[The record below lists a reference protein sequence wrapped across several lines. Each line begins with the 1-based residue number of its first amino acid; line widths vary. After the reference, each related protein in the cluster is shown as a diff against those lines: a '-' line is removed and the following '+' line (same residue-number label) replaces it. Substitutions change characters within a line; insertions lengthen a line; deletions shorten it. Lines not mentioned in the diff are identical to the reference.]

1 LPCTMAATADTR
13 RPGHLVI
20 PRKAKQ
26 DDSSE
31 CGASSPERSSPSCS
45 PKLKVRNPTSKSR
58 EIAELV
64 PPSVIGDFYDFGHV
78 LGAGA
83 FGTVKE
89 ILHSKTFETFA
100 GKLLHKADVK
110 SQERI
115 VMETLLN
122 CAHDSLLR
130 YVHIFEDAEFFYIV
144 MPKAVGGDV
153 RGVCGLFGTEQ
164 YTVAW
169 LTSVAGQLFDA
180 LHYLFGK
187 CNLIHRDIK
196 PENLLFLDEAQQ
208 SICIADFDMAVVAGS
223 EGYVKCSGASG
234 TAGYLAPEC
243 LREFRYSSS
252 SDIFAMAVAI
262 VVVISGESPCKGVSK
277 LSSSETEKEC
287 ELMLTWISRV
297 RDSLTVATQPFHGIP
312 VEMAEVLSVCLS
324 PTLEERP
331 RSARDVLRTGWLAGT
346 TAGRSKKRAGSRRTV
361 LSP

>member
-1 LPCTMAATADTR
+1 MAATEGR
-13 RPGHLVI
+13 RPERLLI
-20 PRKAKQ
+20 PRRTKQ
-26 DDSSE
+26 DDSSDF
-31 CGASSPERSSPSCS
+31 GFSSPERSSPSCS

-100 GKLLHKADVK
+100 GKLLKKVDVK
-110 SQERI
+110 PQERS

-130 YVHIFEDAEFFYIV
+130 YVHIFEDAEFYYIV
-144 MPKAVGGDV
+144 MPKAFGGDV
-153 RGVCGLFGTEQ
+153 RAACGLFGTEQ
-164 YTVAW
+164 YTATW
-169 LTSVAGQLFDA
+169 LTAVSGQLFDA
-180 LHYLFGK
+180 LYYLFGK
-187 CNLIHRDIK
+187 CKLVHRDIK
-196 PENLLFLDEAQQ
+196 PDNLLFLDEARQ
-208 SICIADFDMAVVAGS
+208 SVCIADFDMAVVAGS

-243 LREFRYSSS
+243 LREFRYSAS

-262 VVVISGESPCKGVSK
+262 VVVISGERPCKGVSK
-277 LSSSETEKEC
+277 LSASETEKEC
-287 ELMLTWISRV
+287 QLMLDWISTV
-297 RDSLTVATQPFHGIP
+297 RESLAAAVPPFHTIP
-312 VEMAEVLSVCLS
+312 VEMAEVLAACLS

-331 RSARDVLRTGWLAGT
+331 GSAREVLKTGWLAGT
-346 TAGRSKKRAGSRRTV
+346 AAGRSKKRSTSRRGV
-361 LSP
+361 PSP